1 MCKNFARLSV
11 CAQPARAGCNIV
23 GYVCASAKM
32 KNGSQELKI
41 GINTNTAPKSNPAT
55 DSNLLSVDLS
65 SSPAKSATV
74 ANTNSKYLG
83 VFNCST
89 NETMEGGPA
98 QPAEVQTTTAQNQG
112 QPGQPQAPAQP
123 APGQAGLIRGPD
135 GRFISPNGATTN
147 NVAPTDTN
155 TIPTTISDANANP
168 TATPTATPNANPNAD
183 PNANLS
189 VNQGNP
195 AADPNSEPV
204 AVVDPSSDAVQSF
217 AERAASLM
225 PNNSSEAKLQIEQ
238 ETAQSLQMSVDI
250 MKALQAE
257 LAESQKS
264 RAEMKQG

>member
-1 MCKNFARLSV
+1 
-11 CAQPARAGCNIV
+11 
-23 GYVCASAKM
+23 M

-98 QPAEVQTTTAQNQG
+98 QPAEVQTTTAQNQW

-147 NVAPTDTN
+147 NVAPM
-155 TIPTTISDANANP
+155 ILILFLQPFLMP
-168 TATPTATPNANPNAD
+168 MQTPLQPPLQPPMQTPVQTPMQT
-183 PNANLS
+183 S
-189 VNQGNP
+189 VQTRAIRLLIQTVGSGCRWP
-195 AADPNSEPV
+195 IFH
-204 AVVDPSSDAVQSF
+204 AVQSF

-225 PNNSSEAKLQIEQ
+225 PNNSS
-238 ETAQSLQMSVDI
+238 S
-250 MKALQAE
+250 
-257 LAESQKS
+257 
-264 RAEMKQG
+264 